1 VATNFI
7 AVPDW
12 FSWQNESAG
21 VAVADLNG
29 DGRPEL
35 VVFMIDHAT
44 PGPNAGWYRIGRNLD
59 QAGNVSHPC
68 INLGRKGQRPRG

>member
-29 DGRPEL
+29 DGRPEI
-35 VVFMIDHAT
+35 VVFMIDHPT
-44 PGPNAGWYRIGRNLD
+44 PGPNAGWYRIGWD
-59 QAGNVSHPC
+59 ADADGAITWGWSPWM
-68 INLGRKGQRPRG
+68 